1 MKENSSSNNI
11 LLNNLPLTKISF
23 ITLVLL
29 ITLFGAGEF
38 KVPSFT
44 MSVSLKYIILT
55 LSLVFSCI
63 FDKARSIYKFK
74 IDIVSILLF
83 IHLLWNTILIFISHN
98 NDFLFGYFAYV
109 FAFLVYLWASNSLI
123 DIKTYKLFLYSFISI
138 IIVQTLITVYF
149 ISNSSIELYLFKS
162 SIVIPVGAS
171 NGITTFVVLIS
182 PILYKL
188 SNSKLS
194 QYLLLLIVFMFGVL
208 SRSNSGM
215 ISILGIIFFL
225 LYQEKNYKVLRFI
238 FIGLGFLLFLF
249 LLGKYFPGYLNRFTT
264 TIQSLFSQNGDM
276 QTTALNGRNSVFQA
290 AFQKFKSHLLL
301 GNGFQYRDTM
311 PSKLMSHNW
320 ILEYAV
326 TGGMISL
333 VIKSSIFITLYSKI
347 SRLKHHYLK
356 EGLLIGMTFS
366 LFQGLVEPSF
376 GSPLFELIFGLVIG
390 FGINTYASSS
400 EIIEYNK

>member
-44 MSVSLKYIILT
+44 MSMSLKYIILT

-98 NDFLFGYFAYV
+98 NDFLLGYFAYV

-138 IIVQTLITVYF
+138 IIIQTLITVYF

-162 SIVIPVGAS
+162 SIIIPVGAS

-194 QYLLLLIVFMFGVL
+194 QYLLLLIIFMFGVL

-215 ISILGIIFFL
+215 ISILELFFSYYIKKKII
-225 LYQEKNYKVLRFI
+225 
-238 FIGLGFLLFLF
+238 
-249 LLGKYFPGYLNRFTT
+249 
-264 TIQSLFSQNGDM
+264 
-276 QTTALNGRNSVFQA
+276 
-290 AFQKFKSHLLL
+290 KF
-301 GNGFQYRDTM
+301 
-311 PSKLMSHNW
+311 
-320 ILEYAV
+320 
-326 TGGMISL
+326 
-333 VIKSSIFITLYSKI
+333 
-347 SRLKHHYLK
+347 
-356 EGLLIGMTFS
+356 
-366 LFQGLVEPSF
+366 
-376 GSPLFELIFGLVIG
+376 
-390 FGINTYASSS
+390 
-400 EIIEYNK
+400 